1 MSNSI
6 LGKGKYVENMSHF
19 IKWLKICP
27 ILLLVENM
35 SILFFGLKSVRR
47 KSVRRKS
54 VRRKKCPGAILR
66 RTRNYIFSRI
76 SLSYKIWNWIILALT
91 MALLSRSTHIYP
103 QALR

>member
-47 KSVRRKS
+47 KSVRRK
-54 VRRKKCPGAILR
+54 KCPGAILR

-76 SLSYKIWNWIILALT
+76 SLSYKI
-91 MALLSRSTHIYP
+91 
-103 QALR
+103 